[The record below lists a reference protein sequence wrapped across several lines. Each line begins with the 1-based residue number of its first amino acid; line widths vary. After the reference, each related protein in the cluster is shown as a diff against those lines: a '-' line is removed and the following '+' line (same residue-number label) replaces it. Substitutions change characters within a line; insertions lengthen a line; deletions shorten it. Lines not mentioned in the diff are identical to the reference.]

1 MFLELSAWPTLNFDG
16 DPGSCPFD
24 TKKQEKQASKLIG
37 KEVKENKKNIEY
49 TNKEEV
55 RQLLLLYCMCIVNS
69 LTVIRDMIE
78 SLRYRELSW
87 LISFLT
93 LAG

>member
-24 TKKQEKQASKLIG
+24 TKKQEKQAGKLIG

-49 TNKEEV
+49 INKEEV
-55 RQLLLLYCMCIVNS
+55 RESLLLCLQQQFEMQSN
-69 LTVIRDMIE
+69 LHVIEKYRD
-78 SLRYRELSW
+78 
-87 LISFLT
+87 
-93 LAG
+93 